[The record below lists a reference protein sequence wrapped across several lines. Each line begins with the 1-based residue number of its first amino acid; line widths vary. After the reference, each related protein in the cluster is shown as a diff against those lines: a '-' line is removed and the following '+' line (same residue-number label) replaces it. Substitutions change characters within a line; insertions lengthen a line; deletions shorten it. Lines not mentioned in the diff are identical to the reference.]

1 MEKQKVEYVPI
12 DSIRPYERNA
22 KLHPPEQIEQI
33 KRSIERF
40 GFRDPI
46 GVWHDEIVEGH
57 GRLVAAQE
65 LGFTEIPVIRLDDM
79 TDEERRAYAL
89 AHNKLTMNSDF
100 DINLLEIELDSIVDI
115 DMSDFGFDV
124 DADDVEPKDVDSVGI
139 SDSISVVIDCENEI
153 EAERIYNT
161 LTEEGYKCRVSTL

>member
-124 DADDVEPKDVDSVGI
+124 DADGVEPKDVDSVGI

>member
-1 MEKQKVEYVPI
+1 MDKQKVEYVSI

-89 AHNKLTMNSDF
+89 AHNKLTMNSGF
-100 DINLLEIELDSIVDI
+100 DTELLSEELDSLSF
-115 DMSDFGFDV
+115 DMTDFGFIDGEIDWDRVEDLDEGSYEEPEHEMLECPACHHVDRRIHFKKV
-124 DADDVEPKDVDSVGI
+124 DAE
-139 SDSISVVIDCENEI
+139 
-153 EAERIYNT
+153 
-161 LTEEGYKCRVSTL
+161 